1 MPRIFDNIEQKLLPA
16 LQQTLEVSYRA
27 DFCVGYFNLR
37 GWRQIDAKIEE
48 WAGGQD
54 CCCRLL
60 VGMHRRPQDELRAAF
75 GFLKNDERM
84 DNKTA
89 SKLKKEL
96 AQEFRHQLTIG
107 APTNAD
113 EEGLR
118 RLAAQIKAG
127 KLVVKLFLRHPLHAK
142 LYLLHRT
149 DKEVPI
155 IGYMGSSNLTFS
167 GLAGQGEL
175 NIDVLDHDAAKKLAK
190 WFDDRWGDRW
200 CVDISEELV
209 KIIDE
214 SWASE
219 KLIPPYFIYLKMAY
233 HLSREARAGLTEFTI
248 PRRLRDELFEFQTA
262 AVKIAA
268 RHLNRR
274 GGVLI
279 GDVVGLGK
287 TLMGTALAKVFEEDY
302 SIETLIICP
311 KNLVKMWEFYRD
323 EYGLRAKVLSISRV
337 INELPD
343 LRRYRLVLI
352 DESQNLRNREGKRYG
367 AIHEYIQK
375 NESRCILLSATPYN
389 KTYLDLSN
397 QLRLFVPET
406 ADLGIRPERLLR
418 EIGEVE
424 FSRRHQ
430 CPLRSM
436 EAFEKSEYADDW
448 RELMSLFMVR
458 RTRTFIRNNYAT
470 LDPETG
476 RKYLSF
482 ADGSRAYF
490 PTRHP
495 ETVRFPIDESDPN
508 DQYARLYTD
517 NVVDTINGLDLP
529 RYGLGNYVVDKPKQ
543 LPTPRESKILDDLS
557 RGGRRLMG
565 FCRTNLFKRLESS
578 GYAFL
583 LSVERHILR
592 NHIFVHALEN
602 KLPLP
607 IGTQGAE
614 MLDTRFEDEDA
625 DAVDYSTLDLFD
637 DGTDEANVTT
647 STPALAP
654 LRTDVAFRE
663 RAAAVYDLYATRY
676 KRRFRWIRHDLFKR
690 SLGQQLRADA
700 TDLLSILQ
708 PIGEWNVDRDA
719 KLKAL
724 RKLLMKT
731 HPQGKAAV
739 LPKVLVFSQFADTV
753 RYLEQQLLARGVDRL
768 AGVTGGSSD
777 PTGLAWRFSPVSNNK
792 RDKIKPEDE
801 LRVLV
806 STDVLSEGQNLQ
818 DAFIVVNYDLPWAII
833 RLVQR
838 AGRID
843 RIGQQSPDILCYTFW
858 PAEGVERIIRLRER
872 LRQRL
877 RENAEVVGTD
887 ELFFEDDAFSEG
899 GDAQP
904 LIDLYHEKAGILDD
918 EQDTE
923 IDLVSNAYQIWK
935 NATDANPK
943 LKTIIPKLPAVA
955 YSTKAHP
962 AGALAAGPAG
972 VLVYLNTTEGNSAL
986 VWMDQNGNSVSESQ
1000 FAVLRAAE
1008 CALDTPALP
1017 RQENH
1022 HDIVQSGV
1030 KHIMTESKFVG
1041 GQLGRPSG
1049 ARFKTYER
1057 LIRYA
1062 EWLRGTLLDEL
1073 PASQALYKAVKQIH
1087 AFPLQESAKD
1097 KLNRQLRSSVQ
1108 DEQLA
1113 ELVVNL
1119 YEDDKLCLVQKEQ
1132 ETQEPRIICSLGL
1145 AKKPGFSEKPGF

>member
-1 MPRIFDNIEQKLLPA
+1 MPRIFDNIVQKLLPA
-16 LQQTLEVSYRA
+16 LKQTLDVSYRA

-37 GWRQIDAKIEE
+37 GWRRIDASIEE
-48 WAGGQD
+48 WAGGPD
-54 CCCRLL
+54 YCCRLL
-60 VGMHRRPQDELRAAF
+60 VGMHSRPQDELRAAF

-89 SKLKKEL
+89 TKLKKEL
-96 AQEFRHQLTIG
+96 AQEFREQLTIG

-113 EEGLR
+113 EAGLR

-127 KLVVKLFLRHPLHAK
+127 KVVVKLFLRHRLHAK

-149 DKEVPI
+149 DSITPI
-155 IGYMGSSNLTFS
+155 VGYMGSSNLTFS

-175 NIDVLDHDAAKKLAK
+175 NIDVVDQDASNKLAR
-190 WFDDRWGDRW
+190 WFEERWSDHW
-200 CVDISEELV
+200 CVDISQEIVE
-209 KIIDE
+209 IIDE

-219 KLIPPYFIYLKMAY
+219 KPTPPYHVYLKMAY

-248 PRRLRDELFEFQTA
+248 PRQLRDELFDFQTA

-302 SIETLIICP
+302 MLETLIICP

-337 INELPD
+337 ITELPD

-352 DESQNLRNREGKRYG
+352 DESQNLRNREGKRYA

-389 KTYLDLSN
+389 KTYLDLSS

-406 ADLGIRPERLLR
+406 SDLGIRPERLLR
-418 EIGEVE
+418 EIGEIE
-424 FSRRHQ
+424 FNRRHQ
-430 CPLRSM
+430 CPLRSL

-458 RTRTFIRNNYAT
+458 RTRSFIRDNYAT
-470 LDPETG
+470 LDPKSG

-482 ADGSRAYF
+482 TDGSRAYF

-529 RYGLGNYVVDKPKQ
+529 RYGLGNYVLENQKQ
-543 LPTPRESKILDDLS
+543 PPNERERKILDDLS

-578 GYAFL
+578 GHAFL

-592 NHIFVHALEN
+592 NYVFVHALEN
-602 KLPLP
+602 NLPLP

-614 MLDTRFEDEDA
+614 MLDTRFEDQDA
-625 DAVDYSTLDLFD
+625 DAIDYSTLDLFD
-637 DGTDEANVTT
+637 DGAGEDGDETDDTT
-647 STPALAP
+647 AAPTPAS
-654 LRTDVAFRE
+654 LRTEAAFKKH
-663 RAAAVYDLYATRY
+663 ATAVYDLYATRY
-676 KRRFRWIRHDLFKR
+676 KRRFRWIRPDLFKK
-690 SLGQQLRADA
+690 SLVKHLRADA
-700 TDLLSILQ
+700 RALLSILQ
-708 PIGEWNVDRDA
+708 LFGEWDVNQDA
-719 KLKAL
+719 KLNGL
-724 RKLLMKT
+724 HQLLTKT
-731 HPQGKAAV
+731 HPQD
-739 LPKVLVFSQFADTV
+739 KVLVFSQFADTV
-753 RYLEQQLLARGVDRL
+753 HYLEQQLQARGVDRL

-777 PTGLAWRFSPVSNNK
+777 PTGMAWRFSPVSNNK
-792 RDKIKPEDE
+792 RKQISPEDE
-801 LRVLV
+801 LRALV

-818 DAFIVVNYDLPWAII
+818 DCFIVVNYDLPWAII
-833 RLVQR
+833 RLIQR
-838 AGRID
+838 AGRVD
-843 RIGQQSPDILCYTFW
+843 RIGQQSQDILCYTFW

-877 RENAEVVGTD
+877 HENAEVVGTD
-887 ELFFEDDAFSEG
+887 EAFFEDDADDS
-899 GDAQP
+899 P
-904 LIDLYHEKAGILDD
+904 LIDLYHENTGVLDD

-923 IDLVSNAYQIWK
+923 IDLVSHAYQIWK

-943 LKTIIPKLPAVA
+943 LKTIIPKLPTMVH
-955 YSTKAHP
+955 STKAHP
-962 AGALAAGPAG
+962 DGGVPAGPAG
-972 VLVYLNTTEGNSAL
+972 VLVYLNTAAGASAL
-986 VWMDQNGNSVSESQ
+986 AWMDQDGHSVSESQ

-1008 CALDTPALP
+1008 CALDTPILP
-1017 RQENH
+1017 HQENH
-1022 HDIVQSGV
+1022 HDLVNSSV
-1030 KHIMTESKFVG
+1030 AYIMTESTFVG

-1057 LIRYA
+1057 LKKYVAYLETTIFAHEAVQLTRA
-1062 EWLRGTLLDEL
+1062 LDEI
-1073 PASQALYKAVKQIH
+1073 YKY
-1087 AFPLQESAKD
+1087 PLREAAKTA
-1097 KLNRQLRSSVQ
+1097 LNRQLRSNIT
-1108 DEQLA
+1108 DENLA
-1113 ELVVNL
+1113 HLVVTL
-1119 YEDDKLCLVQKEQ
+1119 HQEDRLCLMQ
-1132 ETQEPRIICSLGL
+1132 EEKITGEPQIVCSLGL
-1145 AKKPGFSEKPGF
+1145 VKSTPEE

>member
-16 LQQTLEVSYRA
+16 LQDTLDVSYRA

-37 GWRQIDAKIEE
+37 GWRQIDARIEE
-48 WAGGQD
+48 WAGGPD
-54 CCCRLL
+54 YCCRLL

-89 SKLKKEL
+89 AKLKKEL

-107 APTNAD
+107 APTNED

-149 DKEVPI
+149 DREVPI
-155 IGYMGSSNLTFS
+155 VGYMGSSNLTFS

-175 NIDVLDHDAAKKLAK
+175 NIDVVEQDASKKLDQ
-190 WFDDRWGDRW
+190 WFKDRWNDHW
-200 CVDISEELV
+200 CVDISQELV
-209 KIIDE
+209 EIIDE

-219 KLIPPYFIYLKMAY
+219 KLIPPYYIYLKMAY

-248 PRRLRDELFEFQTA
+248 PRQLRNTLFDFQTA

-268 RHLNRR
+268 RHLNQR

-337 INELPD
+337 IRELPD
-343 LRRYRLVLI
+343 LRRYRLILI

-389 KTYLDLSN
+389 KTYLDLSS

-418 EIGEVE
+418 EIGEIE
-424 FSRRHQ
+424 FNRRHQ
-430 CPLRSM
+430 CPLRSL

-458 RTRTFIRNNYAT
+458 RTRSFISDNYAT
-470 LDPETG
+470 LDPEIG

-482 ADGSRAYF
+482 ADGSRNFF

-495 ETVRFPIDESDPN
+495 ETVPFPIDESDPN
-508 DQYARLYTD
+508 DQYAQLYTD

-529 RYGLGNYVVDKPKQ
+529 RYGLGNYVVEKPKQ
-543 LPTPRESKILDDLS
+543 PPNQRESKILDDLS

-578 GYAFL
+578 GHAFL

-602 KLPLP
+602 NLPLP

-637 DGTDEANVTT
+637 DDTDENDDATAT
-647 STPALAP
+647 LTLAP
-654 LRTDVAFRE
+654 LRTEAAFRE
-663 RAAAVYDLYATRY
+663 RAAAVYELYATRY
-676 KRRFRWIRHDLFKR
+676 RRRFRWIRPDLFKR
-690 SLGQQLRADA
+690 SLGQHLRADA
-700 TDLLSILQ
+700 KDLLSILQ
-708 PIGEWNVDRDA
+708 PFGEWDVDQDA
-719 KLKAL
+719 KLNAL
-724 RKLLMKT
+724 HQLLTET
-731 HPQGKAAV
+731 HPQD
-739 LPKVLVFSQFADTV
+739 KVLVFSQFADTV
-753 RYLEQQLLARGVDRL
+753 HYLEEQLQARGVDRL
-768 AGVTGGSSD
+768 AGVTGDSSD

-792 RDKIKPEDE
+792 REQICPDDE
-801 LRVLV
+801 LRALV

-818 DAFIVVNYDLPWAII
+818 DGFIVVNYDLPWAII

-843 RIGQQSPDILCYTFW
+843 RIGQQAPDILCYTFW

-887 ELFFEDDAFSEG
+887 ELFFEDDV
-899 GDAQP
+899 DAQP
-904 LIDLYHEKAGILDD
+904 LIDLYHEKTGILDD
-918 EQDTE
+918 PPDTE

-943 LKTIIPKLPAVA
+943 LKTIIPRLPAVV

-962 AGALAAGPAG
+962 GGDMVAGPAG

-986 VWMDQNGNSVSESQ
+986 AWMDQNGNAVSESQ

-1022 HDIVQSGV
+1022 HDLVQSGV
-1030 KHIMTESKFVG
+1030 EHIMTESKFVG
-1041 GQLGRPSG
+1041 GQLGRASG

-1057 LIRYA
+1057 LSEYA
-1062 EWLRGTLLDEL
+1062 RHLRRSLFESL
-1073 PASQALYKAVKQIH
+1073 PASQSLFKAVEQIYR
-1087 AFPLQESAKD
+1087 FPLQESAKD
-1097 KLNRQLRSSVQ
+1097 KLNRQLRSGVQ

-1119 YEDDKLCLVQKEQ
+1119 YEDDKLCLVQEAQ

-1145 AKKPGFSEKPGF
+1145 ARIHEEEDNVTDVSRGIAPR

>member
-1 MPRIFDNIEQKLLPA
+1 MPRIFDNIERKLLPA
-16 LQQTLEVSYRA
+16 LQETLDVSYRA

-37 GWRQIDAKIEE
+37 GWRQIDAQVEE
-48 WAGGQD
+48 WAGGPD
-54 CCCRLL
+54 YCCRLL

-75 GFLKNDERM
+75 GFLKNNERISQSI
-84 DNKTA
+84 A
-89 SKLKKEL
+89 LKLKKEL

-107 APTNAD
+107 APTNED
-113 EEGLR
+113 EAGLR

-127 KLVVKLFLRHPLHAK
+127 KLLVKLFLRHPLHAK

-149 DKEVPI
+149 DSITPI
-155 IGYMGSSNLTFS
+155 VGYLGSSNLTFS

-175 NIDVLDHDAAKKLAK
+175 NVDVVDQDASNKL
-190 WFDDRWGDRW
+190 DRWFEDRWKDRW
-200 CVDISEELV
+200 CVDISQELV
-209 KIIDE
+209 QIIDE

-219 KLIPPYFIYLKMAY
+219 KLIPPYYIYLKMAY

-248 PRRLRDELFEFQTA
+248 PRQLRNTLFDFQAA

-337 INELPD
+337 INELPN

-352 DESQNLRNREGKRYG
+352 DESHNLRNREGKRYG
-367 AIHEYIQK
+367 AIHQYIEE

-389 KTYLDLSN
+389 KTYLDLSS

-418 EIGEVE
+418 EIGEIE
-424 FSRRHQ
+424 FNRRHQ
-430 CPLRSM
+430 CPLRSL
-436 EAFEKSEYADDW
+436 EAFEKSGYADDW

-458 RTRTFIRNNYAT
+458 RTRSFIRDNYAT
-470 LDPETG
+470 LDPETE
-476 RKYLSF
+476 RRYLVF
-482 ADGSRAYF
+482 ADGSRDFF
-490 PTRHP
+490 PTRQP
-495 ETVRFPIDESDPN
+495 KTVRFPIDESNPN
-508 DQYARLYTD
+508 DQYARLFAD
-517 NVVDTINGLDLP
+517 NVVDTINDLNLP
-529 RYGLGNYVVDKPKQ
+529 RYGLGNYVVQRPKQ
-543 LPTPRESKILDDLS
+543 PPNQRERKVLDDLS

-565 FCRTNLFKRLESS
+565 FCRTNLFKRLEST

-592 NHIFVHALEN
+592 NYIFVHALEN
-602 KLPLP
+602 NLPLP

-614 MLDTRFEDEDA
+614 MLDTRFEDA
-625 DAVDYSTLDLFD
+625 DAEAIDYSTLDLFD
-637 DGTDEANVTT
+637 DDTDEADDTT
-647 STPALAP
+647 AIPVMAP
-654 LRTDVAFRE
+654 MRTEAAFRE

-676 KRRFRWIRHDLFKR
+676 QRRFRWIRPDLFKK
-690 SLGQQLRADA
+690 SLGGQLRADA
-700 TDLLSILQ
+700 KALLSILQ
-708 PIGEWNVDRDA
+708 PLGEWDVARDA
-719 KLKAL
+719 KLNAL
-724 RKLLMKT
+724 HQLLMET
-731 HPQGKAAV
+731 HPQD
-739 LPKVLVFSQFADTV
+739 KVLVFSQFADTV

-768 AGVTGGSSD
+768 AGVTGGSYD

-792 RDKIKPEDE
+792 RDQISRDNE
-801 LRVLV
+801 LRGLI

-818 DAFIVVNYDLPWAII
+818 DCSIVVNYDLPWAII

-838 AGRID
+838 AGRVD
-843 RIGQQSPDILCYTFW
+843 RIGQKSPDILCYTFW

-877 RENAEVVGTD
+877 QENAEVVGTD
-887 ELFFEDDAFSEG
+887 ELFFEDDVN
-899 GDAQP
+899 AQP
-904 LIDLYHEKAGILDD
+904 LIDLYHEKTGILDD
-918 EQDTE
+918 PLDTE

-943 LKTIIPKLPAVA
+943 LKTIIPKLPSVV

-962 AGALAAGPAG
+962 GGKMAAGPAG

-986 VWMDQNGNSVSESQ
+986 AWMDRNGNSISESQ

-1017 RQENH
+1017 RQKNH
-1022 HDIVQSGV
+1022 HDLVQRGV
-1030 KHIMTESKFVG
+1030 EHIMTESKFVG

-1057 LIRYA
+1057 LSEYA
-1062 EWLRGTLLDEL
+1062 RRLRGTLLESL
-1073 PASQALYKAVKQIH
+1073 PTSQALVKAVEQIYR
-1087 AFPLQESAKD
+1087 FPLRESAKD
-1097 KLNRQLRSSVQ
+1097 KLNRQLRSGVQ

-1119 YEDDKLCLVQKEQ
+1119 YEDDKLCRVQKEQ

-1145 AKKPGFSEKPGF
+1145 ARLQEEHRA